1 MKRAATTAASRHRKT
16 PDPLAAQVG
25 ALVKRLRKECEFTFD
40 AFVEETGLGRG
51 YISELERGLVVP
63 TIHSLAKIA
72 RALDVTVADLVV
84 GASERERLFALARE
98 LSPDDVR
105 WLLARAEER
114 VPPETLARFN
124 EAASRAAASRAPPP
138 ARPADG
144 TTSAAGRPSA
154 PPPDER
160 AAPASPRLPPD
171 GGDGKPPTD
180 GPGRG
185 E

>member
-1 MKRAATTAASRHRKT
+1 MTKRAATTAASRHRKT

-84 GASERERLFALARE
+84 GPSERERLFTVARE

-114 VPPETLARFN
+114 APPEALARLGEAAQASARPPPAPPKSGDGGAAAPSVPPPA
-124 EAASRAAASRAPPP
+124 EAVAAAASASEGV
-138 ARPADG
+138 AD
-144 TTSAAGRPSA
+144 
-154 PPPDER
+154 
-160 AAPASPRLPPD
+160 
-171 GGDGKPPTD
+171 
-180 GPGRG
+180 RG

>member
-1 MKRAATTAASRHRKT
+1 M
-16 PDPLAAQVG
+16 
-25 ALVKRLRKECEFTFD
+25 KRLRKECEFTFD

-84 GASERERLFALARE
+84 GASERERLFTLARE

-114 VPPETLARFN
+114 APPEALARL
-124 EAASRAAASRAPPP
+124 SDAAAGGAPRAPPP
-138 ARPADG
+138 PPPARTGEGATG
-144 TTSAAGRPSA
+144 TRASPSTPPPPGTRTPHSSA
-154 PPPDER
+154 PPPAGR
-160 AAPASPRLPPD
+160 APSTPPPAGRALPPSAPAPSLD
-171 GGDGKPPTD
+171 VSDGKASEVS
-180 GPGRG
+180 GRSD
-185 E
+185 